1 MPKIWKN
8 LNQKHGRPQ
17 KLIQGGKLEFC
28 LSFPCWWRCNANARS
43 QNTSTFLHHNEK
55 PLATHGR
62 SEGGKRSKIPRL
74 PNPYGCQI
82 TAGSAIKPRQCHKYF
97 FQYSAFASE
106 RSQVWRWGRQT
117 CFLPRAPSNLVALL
131 LPQQQSQKSRFVS
144 QAMLLFHSCFFSHC
158 TVQNYEAY
166 HY

>member
-1 MPKIWKN
+1 MPEIWKN

-106 RSQVWRWGRQT
+106 RPQVRIQGRKT
-117 CFLPRAPSNLVALL
+117 GFLPRTSSNLVAPKCPPVATGLRNITNKARW
-131 LPQQQSQKSRFVS
+131 P
-144 QAMLLFHSCFFSHC
+144 
-158 TVQNYEAY
+158 
-166 HY
+166 